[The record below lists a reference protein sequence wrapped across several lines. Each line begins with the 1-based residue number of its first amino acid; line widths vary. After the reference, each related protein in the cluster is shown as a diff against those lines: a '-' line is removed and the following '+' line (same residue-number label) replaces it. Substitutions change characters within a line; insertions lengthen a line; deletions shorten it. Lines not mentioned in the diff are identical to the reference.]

1 MLEEE
6 NSKLA
11 KDLADV
17 FRENEKINEDFHNL
31 YEEKKLKEQT
41 LVTALKEKE
50 KEIAEL
56 TKK

>member
-6 NSKLA
+6 NLKLA

-31 YEEKKLKEQT
+31 YKQKN
-41 LVTALKEKE
+41 
-50 KEIAEL
+50 
-56 TKK
+56 